1 MAKNVVCSH
10 CSSLIYGDL
19 KSCPNCGAPIEI
31 PSPIEEKEP
40 NPISNVQPRP
50 TYEIPQQTLDSVQSI
65 SSKIFGLFRKSKK
78 YLFIA
83 IAVIAVT
90 LICFCAVSIAIIT
103 NLQNR

>member
-19 KSCPNCGAPIEI
+19 KSCPNCGAPIETS
-31 PSPIEEKEP
+31 SPIITNEP
-40 NPISNVQPRP
+40 KPDPTVQPKS
-50 TYEIPQQTLDSVQSI
+50 TYEIPQETFDSVQSI

-83 IAVIAVT
+83 IAFIAVT
-90 LICFCAVSIAIIT
+90 LICFCAVSIVIIT